1 MTPASTLRAPDY
13 APQPGAATSGTAS
26 ISKDG
31 RPAQHVLSD
40 HRRGNGAVAISA
52 PVQPRRCFNLVSRME
67 PASSSDRRKAD
78 HLAKPSL
85 RTPFDHLRA
94 PLQVTATTCP

>member
-1 MTPASTLRAPDY
+1 MIARPSSTISLRACSPH
-13 APQPGAATSGTAS
+13 PQGATSGTAS

-40 HRRGNGAVAISA
+40 HRRRNGAVAISA

-67 PASSSDRRKAD
+67 PASSSYG
-78 HLAKPSL
+78 AKPQQITEPLFSPLHLQHSVPRL
-85 RTPFDHLRA
+85 RSST
-94 PLQVTATTCP
+94 